1 MSQNV
6 MTKQL
11 ALEPAEEAI
20 ANQTGLVDSYAERLM
35 DELFEDV
42 DRALDSSAGL
52 PTEPVQSEFV
62 SLKPIAVPQIILP
75 TPSMPSQEDS
85 IDTEAIARHAILV
98 AKKQQAK
105 QSFDRILLGAAF
117 ASLLLTLGLWLAS
130 RSGMRRFVVSTPTVS
145 ASQAAT
151 DAKAEADAQFGVY
164 MQQALDAF
172 DQKKATQPK
181 LQNPNLPG
189 APVTTNL
196 PPIPVPGSPPPTA
209 GLAQAINRVA
219 DAIQQVSAQPGTPPT
234 QVVIVPPAAA
244 PKTASSS
251 TSPTTTSRVLPTT
264 PAIPRTSVAPV
275 TPSAPAASPE
285 AAPSSGRILAR
296 EPERQPEATPEA
308 STAPQPAES
317 TPAEPSPASEAQT
330 PTTIHTLVGILELGD
345 RSAALFEIEGVAR
358 RIYVGE
364 SIGASG
370 WTLAEVKN
378 QEAVIRK
385 GGEVRSIF
393 VGQKF

>member
-1 MSQNV
+1 MTQNV

-20 ANQTGLVDSYAERLM
+20 ANQSGVVDSYAERLM

-52 PTEPVQSEFV
+52 PTEPVQAEFV

-75 TPSMPSQEDS
+75 TPSMPRQEDNL
-85 IDTEAIARHAILV
+85 DAEAIARQAILA
-98 AKKQQAK
+98 AKKQQSK

-130 RSGMRRFVVSTPTVS
+130 RSGMRRFVVSAPGVS
-145 ASQAAT
+145 ASQKAIE
-151 DAKAEADAQFGVY
+151 AKAEADAQFGVY
-164 MQQALDAF
+164 MQQALDAG

-181 LQNPNLPG
+181 SQNPNLPG

-196 PPIPVPGSPPPTA
+196 PAIPVPGSPPPTA

-219 DAIQQVSAQPGTPPT
+219 DAIQQVSTQPGTPPT

-251 TSPTTTSRVLPTT
+251 ASPTTSRVLPTT
-264 PAIPRTSVAPV
+264 PTIPRTSVAPV
-275 TPSAPAASPE
+275 TPSTPAVSPE

-296 EPERQPEATPEA
+296 EPERQPEAAPEA
-308 STAPQPAES
+308 STAPQPAEP
-317 TPAEPSPASEAQT
+317 TPAESSPASEA

>member
-52 PTEPVQSEFV
+52 PTEPVQAEFV

-145 ASQAAT
+145 ASEAAT
-151 DAKAEADAQFGVY
+151 EAKAEADAQFGVY
-164 MQQALDAF
+164 MQQALDAL

-196 PPIPVPGSPPPTA
+196 PAIPVPGSPPPTA

-251 TSPTTTSRVLPTT
+251 ASPTTSGVLPTT

-275 TPSAPAASPE
+275 TPSAPAVSPE

-296 EPERQPEATPEA
+296 EPERQPEAAPEA
-308 STAPQPAES
+308 STAPQPAEP
-317 TPAEPSPASEAQT
+317 TPAESSPASEA

>member
-52 PTEPVQSEFV
+52 PTEPVQAEFV

-151 DAKAEADAQFGVY
+151 EAKAEADAQFGIY
-164 MQQALDAF
+164 MQQALDAL

-196 PPIPVPGSPPPTA
+196 PAIPVPGSPPPTA

-251 TSPTTTSRVLPTT
+251 ASPTTSGVLPTT

-275 TPSAPAASPE
+275 TPSATAASPE

-296 EPERQPEATPEA
+296 EPERQPEAAPEA

-317 TPAEPSPASEAQT
+317 TPAESSPASEA